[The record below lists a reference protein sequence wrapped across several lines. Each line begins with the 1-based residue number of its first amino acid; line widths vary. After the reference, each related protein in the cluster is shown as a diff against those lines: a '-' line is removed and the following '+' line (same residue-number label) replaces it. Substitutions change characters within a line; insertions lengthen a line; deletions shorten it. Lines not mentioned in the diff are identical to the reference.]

1 MKQICELARAKG
13 IETIVDG
20 AHSYAQFDFNR
31 KILAAITSAR
41 ACTSGSTLRKEAD
54 FFT

>member
-31 KILAAITSAR
+31 KILAAITSGA
-41 ACTSGSTLRKEAD
+41 AQVALRSEEAD